1 MNFGVQI
8 KNLRKER
15 KLTQEQMAGQL
26 GVSRQAVSN
35 WENDRNLPDIEMLIL
50 MSQTFHISLDE
61 LILGGDEMNNMTEK
75 LIHDGS
81 EGRRAKQNLVSTA
94 IGAILLFMGIVCIA
108 VKAMT
113 GSYVDADGFLHEN
126 FYLMPMAFV
135 FFFGGFVTFCV
146 TGLRNTAASLK
157 EQTEA
162 GKQQRRIYIRI
173 SAGVVSILAAGFLML
188 LEANSG
194 VHTASAGVV
203 LMIIGIV
210 DFVMAAVSGTR
221 RK

>member
-15 KLTQEQMAGQL
+15 KLTQEQMASQL
-26 GVSRQAVSN
+26 GISRQAVSN

-81 EGRRAKQNLVSTA
+81 EGRSAKRNLMSLA
-94 IGAILLFMGIVCIA
+94 IGAIMLFMGIVCIA

-113 GSYVDADGFLHEN
+113 GSYVDVDGFLHEN
-126 FYLMPMAFV
+126 FYLLPIAFV
-135 FFFGGFVTFCV
+135 FFFGGFVAFLV
-146 TGLRNTAASLK
+146 TGVRHIVASVRN
-157 EQTEA
+157 QTEN
-162 GKQQRRIYIRI
+162 GRWQRGIYIRI
-173 SAGVVSILAAGFLML
+173 SAGVLSILAAGFLML

-203 LMIIGIV
+203 LLIIGVV
-210 DFVMAAVSGTR
+210 DFVIAGVSGIR

>member
-81 EGRRAKQNLVSTA
+81 EGRRAKQNLVSIA

-126 FYLMPMAFV
+126 FYLIPMAFV
-135 FFFGGFVTFCV
+135 FFFGGFVTFLV
-146 TGLRNTAASLK
+146 VGVRNAAASLK
-157 EQTEA
+157 EQTED
-162 GKQQRRIYIRI
+162 GIWQRSLYIRI
-173 SAGVVSILAAGFLML
+173 SAGVLSILAAGFLML

-194 VHTASAGVV
+194 IHTASAGVV
-203 LMIIGIV
+203 LLIIGIV
-210 DFVMAAVSGTR
+210 DFVMAAVSGIR

>member
-81 EGRRAKQNLVSTA
+81 EGRRAKQNLVSIV
-94 IGAILLFMGIVCIA
+94 IGVILLFMGIVCIA

-126 FYLMPMAFV
+126 FYLLPMAFV

-146 TGLRNTAASLK
+146 TGLRNAAASLK

-203 LMIIGIV
+203 LLIIGIV

>member
-15 KLTQEQMAGQL
+15 KLTQEQIAGQL

-135 FFFGGFVTFCV
+135 FFFGGFVTFLV
-146 TGLRNTAASLK
+146 TGARNVCGMPRDKS
-157 EQTEA
+157 EN
-162 GKQQRRIYIRI
+162 GKQQRNIYIRI
-173 SAGVVSILAAGFLML
+173 SAGVLSILAAGFLML

-194 VHTASAGVV
+194 IHTASAGVV
-203 LMIIGIV
+203 LLAIGIV
-210 DFVMAAVSGTR
+210 DLVMAGVSEIR

>member
-15 KLTQEQMAGQL
+15 KLTQEQMASLL
-26 GVSRQAVSN
+26 GISRQAVSN

-61 LILGGDEMNNMTEK
+61 LILGGHEMNNMTEK
-75 LIHDGS
+75 LIQDGS
-81 EGRRAKQNLVSTA
+81 EGRRAKRNLMSAA
-94 IGAILLFMGIVCIA
+94 IGALLLFMGIVCIA

-113 GSYVDADGFLHEN
+113 GSYLDADGFLHEN
-126 FYLMPMAFV
+126 FYLLPMACV
-135 FFFGGFVTFCV
+135 FFFGGFVTFLV
-146 TGLRNTAASLK
+146 TGARNVLDMLK
-157 EQTEA
+157 DKSEHA
-162 GKQQRRIYIRI
+162 KQQRSFYIRI
-173 SAGVVSILAAGFLML
+173 SAGVLSILAAGFLML

-194 VHTASAGVV
+194 IHTASAGVV
-203 LMIIGIV
+203 LLMIGIV
-210 DFVMAAVSGTR
+210 DLGIAGVSWVR

>member
-15 KLTQEQMAGQL
+15 KLTQEQMASQL
-26 GVSRQAVSN
+26 GISRQAVSN

-61 LILGGDEMNNMTEK
+61 LILGGDGMNNMTEK
-75 LIHDGS
+75 LIRDGS
-81 EGRRAKQNLVSTA
+81 EGRSAKRNLMSLA

-108 VKAMT
+108 VKVMT

-126 FYLMPMAFV
+126 FYLLPMAFV
-135 FFFGGFVTFCV
+135 FFFGGFVAFFV
-146 TGLRNTAASLK
+146 TGVHHIVVSVRN
-157 EQTEA
+157 QTEN
-162 GKQQRRIYIRI
+162 GKWQRSIYIRI
-173 SAGVVSILAAGFLML
+173 SAGVISILAAGFMML

-194 VHTASAGVV
+194 IHTASAGVV
-203 LMIIGIV
+203 LLIIGIV
-210 DFVMAAVSGTR
+210 DFVIAGVSGVR